1 MKLHSSE
8 CPVDLDEVAQG
19 YVLGTLPTEQA
30 IAFEGHYLACETCAT
45 VLYKTA
51 DYVDAMRA
59 AARKIQSDPLESLVD
74 DWPQRQL

>member
-30 IAFEGHYLACETCAT
+30 IAFENHYLACETCAT
-45 VLYKTA
+45 VLHKTV

-59 AARKIQSDPLESLVD
+59 AARKTAV
-74 DWPQRQL
+74 

>member
-30 IAFEGHYLACETCAT
+30 IAFEDHYAACDTCAT
-45 VLYKTA
+45 VLYKTV
-51 DYVDAMRA
+51 DFVDAMRA
-59 AARKIQSDPLESLVD
+59 AARKTTIGATTT
-74 DWPQRQL
+74 